1 MALTSPASSAA
12 SLADTDLIGRIAARD
27 ESAFEALMRRYN
39 GRLFRV
45 ARAILRDDGAAEDAL
60 QDAYLDAYRHA
71 GDFGGRAP
79 LSTWLTR
86 IVINHSLMRLRKQK
100 RDRVVIPFVTWRA
113 GDAQT
118 TEIDV
123 ADEKTEPPSNAAL
136 RGEIRRILE
145 QRIDD
150 LPVAFRTVLIM
161 RDVEDMTVQETAEAL
176 GIPPATV
183 RTRLFRARAAAPG
196 ARARHGRRG
205 GQRLRVRRRALR
217 SHRRADAG
225 ARAGDLEGGQELTQR
240 AQRSRGRTPESL
252 CRPQA
257 GSTKARPHSSD
268 RPLAFACSA

>member
-183 RTRLFRARAAAPG
+183 RTRLFRARALLRQALERDMDVAAVNVFG
-196 ARARHGRRG
+196 FAGERCDRIVART
-205 GQRLRVRRRALR
+205 LERVR
-217 SHRRADAG
+217 
-225 ARAGDLEGGQELTQR
+225 EI
-240 AQRSRGRTPESL
+240 
-252 CRPQA
+252 
-257 GSTKARPHSSD
+257 
-268 RPLAFACSA
+268 